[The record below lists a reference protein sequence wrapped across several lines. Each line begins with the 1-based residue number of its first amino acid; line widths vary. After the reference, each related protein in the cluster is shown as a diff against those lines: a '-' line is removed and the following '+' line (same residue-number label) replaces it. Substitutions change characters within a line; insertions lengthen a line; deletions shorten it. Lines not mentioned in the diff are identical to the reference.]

1 MKRVLIVGCGDV
13 ARRSLPWLTARF
25 RVYALVR
32 RAEAAAVAR
41 AAGAVPVSGDLDDLR
56 SLTRIAGIADY
67 VFHFAPPPDGTGKDP
82 RTARLLAALSLR
94 GSLPCRLVYIST
106 SGVYGDCRG
115 ARIDETQPLRPATA
129 RARRRVDAERRL
141 RDFARRGDCSLAILR
156 APGIYAR
163 ERLGLERLRRG
174 DPVLLREE
182 DVFTNHIHA
191 DDLARAATR
200 ALFRGGNC
208 RVFNISDNAELRMG
222 DYYDAMADA
231 AGLPRP
237 PRASRAEC
245 AARLG
250 SATLSFMAES
260 RRLDNR
266 RMRRELR
273 LALRWP
279 DVSEAL
285 PRLLA

>member
-13 ARRSLPWLTARF
+13 ARRALPWLTARF

-32 RAEAAAVAR
+32 RAEVAAAVR
-41 AAGAVPVSGDLDDLR
+41 AAGAVPVAGDLDDLR
-56 SLTRIAGIADY
+56 SLARIAGIADY
-67 VFHFAPPPDGTGKDP
+67 VFHFAPPPDGTSTDP

-115 ARIDETQPLRPATA
+115 ARIDETRPLRPATA

-191 DDLARAATR
+191 DDLARAATQ

-208 RVFNISDNAELRMG
+208 RAFNISDNAELRMG

-245 AARLG
+245 VVRLG
-250 SATLSFMAES
+250 QATLSFMAES

-273 LALRWP
+273 LALAWP
-279 DVSEAL
+279 DVGEAL
-285 PRLLA
+285 PRLL